1 MFLFRSSRADRVSRA
16 TVSALFRCLALSARP
31 FQIPATRSLPRGQ
44 GMTEYIVVVAVV
56 AVAAIGVY
64 SMLGQTIRNQTAG
77 IAQEI
82 SGNDAGAALN
92 AAGSSA
98 ASARTQANTR
108 KDLKNYN
115 QDNH

>member
-1 MFLFRSSRADRVSRA
+1 MFRHLLPSRRYARQALHRAIAAPLGSR
-16 TVSALFRCLALSARP
+16 R
-31 FQIPATRSLPRGQ
+31 QPRGQ

-92 AAGSSA
+92 AAGASA
-98 ASARTQANTR
+98 ASARTQANVR

>member
-1 MFLFRSSRADRVSRA
+1 MRKLLKPRSM
-16 TVSALFRCLALSARP
+16 
-31 FQIPATRSLPRGQ
+31 PAGQ

-82 SGNDAGAALN
+82 SGNDAGGAIN
-92 AAGSSA
+92 AATSSA
-98 ASARTQANTR
+98 AAAKSQANAR

>member
-1 MFLFRSSRADRVSRA
+1 MLRFSKHKRARRQQSVSR
-16 TVSALFRCLALSARP
+16 TF
-31 FQIPATRSLPRGQ
+31 SLRKAHHAPRGQ

-92 AAGSSA
+92 AATSSA
-98 ASARTQANTR
+98 SAARSQENVR

>member
-1 MFLFRSSRADRVSRA
+1 MHSFFLRRFQQYISASSILARAGRRFKSTHVLQ
-16 TVSALFRCLALSARP
+16 TPSA
-31 FQIPATRSLPRGQ
+31 PRGQ

-64 SMLGQTIRNQTAG
+64 SMLAQTISNKTAG

-92 AAGSSA
+92 AASSSA

>member
-1 MFLFRSSRADRVSRA
+1 MLSFFRSRLTRYRQSVFSTFFVRKEH
-16 TVSALFRCLALSARP
+16 LAP
-31 FQIPATRSLPRGQ
+31 CGQ

-92 AAGSSA
+92 AATSSA
-98 ASARTQANTR
+98 SAARSQANVR

>member
-1 MFLFRSSRADRVSRA
+1 MLKHFQPSFAHARAALRIRLTRPLSSRQ
-16 TVSALFRCLALSARP
+16 P
-31 FQIPATRSLPRGQ
+31 PHGQ

-64 SMLGQTIRNQTAG
+64 SLLGQTIRNQTAG

-82 SGNDAGAALN
+82 AGNDASAAIN
-92 AAGSSA
+92 AASSA
-98 ASARTQANTR
+98 SSTARSQANLR

>member
-1 MFLFRSSRADRVSRA
+1 MLKNFLSSRSHARIALRQSLSNPLPSR
-16 TVSALFRCLALSARP
+16 SMP
-31 FQIPATRSLPRGQ
+31 KGQ

-82 SGNDAGAALN
+82 AGSDAGAAIN
-92 AAGSSA
+92 AATASA
-98 ASARTQANTR
+98 TSARTQANVR

>member
-1 MFLFRSSRADRVSRA
+1 MSRKIISFSQFFSRLTDCSFRSAQLRH
-16 TVSALFRCLALSARP
+16 P
-31 FQIPATRSLPRGQ
+31 PHGQ

-92 AAGSSA
+92 AATSSA
-98 ASARTQANTR
+98 SAARTQANVR

>member
-1 MFLFRSSRADRVSRA
+1 MTTFVSLVRRSIS
-16 TVSALFRCLALSARP
+16 TRP
-31 FQIPATRSLPRGQ
+31 TGQ
-44 GMTEYIVVVAVV
+44 GMTEYIIVVAVV

-82 SGNDAGAALN
+82 SGNDAGSALN
-92 AAGSSA
+92 AASSSA

>member
-1 MFLFRSSRADRVSRA
+1 MSKTILNCFRWIIGASRRLPNELRLTAS
-16 TVSALFRCLALSARP
+16 
-31 FQIPATRSLPRGQ
+31 PRGH

-82 SGNDAGAALN
+82 SGNDAGAAIN
-92 AAGSSA
+92 AATSSA
-98 ASARTQANTR
+98 AAARTQANVR

>member
-1 MFLFRSSRADRVSRA
+1 MHLRLQSLRPSLAQARTLLRYAFVAPLQSRSV
-16 TVSALFRCLALSARP
+16 
-31 FQIPATRSLPRGQ
+31 PRGQ

-82 SGNDAGAALN
+82 SGNDAGAAIN

-98 ASARTQANTR
+98 ASARSQANTR

>member
-1 MFLFRSSRADRVSRA
+1 MLKHLRPAWAHARRALR
-16 TVSALFRCLALSARP
+16 TPLALPLQS
-31 FQIPATRSLPRGQ
+31 RSIPRGQ

-92 AAGSSA
+92 AASSSA
-98 ASARTQANTR
+98 ASARTQANVR

>member
-1 MFLFRSSRADRVSRA
+1 MLSFFKHRLARYRQPASRTFFVRKER
-16 TVSALFRCLALSARP
+16 LAP
-31 FQIPATRSLPRGQ
+31 CGQ

-92 AAGSSA
+92 AATSSA
-98 ASARTQANTR
+98 SAARSQANVR

>member
-1 MFLFRSSRADRVSRA
+1 MSAKKTIVVGRGRPLVGSLSRCR
-16 TVSALFRCLALSARP
+16 
-31 FQIPATRSLPRGQ
+31 LPLGQ
-44 GMTEYIVVVAVV
+44 GMTEYIIVVAVV

-82 SGNDAGAALN
+82 SGNDAGSALN
-92 AAGSSA
+92 AASSSA

>member
-1 MFLFRSSRADRVSRA
+1 MFTRFNPSRHYARV
-16 TVSALFRCLALSARP
+16 ALCSPLARP
-31 FQIPATRSLPRGQ
+31 LRSRSAPRGQ

-92 AAGSSA
+92 AASSSA
-98 ASARTQANTR
+98 SAARSQANVR

>member
-1 MFLFRSSRADRVSRA
+1 MPSRKSFLLTSKRLRSDRLTRSSEP
-16 TVSALFRCLALSARP
+16 T
-31 FQIPATRSLPRGQ
+31 GQ
-44 GMTEYIVVVAVV
+44 GMTEYIIVVAVV

-92 AAGSSA
+92 AASSSA
-98 ASARTQANTR
+98 ASARTQANVR